1 MNLDLTYQLVNIAFI
16 TFALL
21 YFWDKL
27 CRMKYSFWHIIIRMI
42 FYKDYKPADWLVSHL
57 FYIGFL
63 LLVIGHIFSLTGLI
77 QQIGTGALHNKPT
90 AFFISP
96 LFNQVGLVMSMV
108 FILNR
113 EHIRIKRL
121 SHGKL

>member
-1 MNLDLTYQLVNIAFI
+1 MSLDLIYQLISIGLI

-27 CRMKYSFWHIIIRMI
+27 CGMRYSFWRIVVRMI
-42 FYKDYKPADWLVSHL
+42 FYHDFEPADWLIGHL
-57 FYIGFL
+57 YYIGFL
-63 LLVIGHIFSLTGLI
+63 LLVIGHMFSLTGLI
-77 QQIGTGALHNKPT
+77 EQIGTNQLHNKPT

-96 LFNQVGLVMSMV
+96 LFNQIGLVLSIV

-121 SHGKL
+121 KRA